1 MDVLF
6 RELQQ
11 LLGSFRIAV
20 GEHGVTSFVVNVFFE
35 RQRRRPRIELHGI
48 LAQLR
53 QIGVVAVKRPVAGLH
68 RGFLLIHSVHQVVAV
83 GDAVAVSDDEGRP
96 VVGVGFE
103 ERLQG
108 LHVA

>member
-6 RELQQ
+6 GELQQ
-11 LLGSFRIAV
+11 LLGGFRIAV
-20 GEHGVTSFVVNVFFE
+20 RQHGVTSFVVDVFFE
-35 RQRRRPRIELHGI
+35 RQRGRARIQLQGI

-53 QIGVVAVKRPVAGLH
+53 QIRVVAVQRPVAGLH
-68 RGFLLIHSVHQVVAV
+68 RGFLLIHPVHQVVAV
-83 GDAVAVSDDEGRP
+83 GDAVAVSDDDRRP

-108 LHVA
+108 LHIA